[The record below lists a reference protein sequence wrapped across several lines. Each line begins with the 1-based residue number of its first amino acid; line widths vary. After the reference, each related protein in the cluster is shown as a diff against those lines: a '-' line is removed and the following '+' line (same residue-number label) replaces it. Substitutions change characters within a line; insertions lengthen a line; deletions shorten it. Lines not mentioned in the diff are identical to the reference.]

1 MAKKK
6 GQPKLRILAFF
17 FSSFVFD
24 KKTELWGGERAFIEL
39 IKYLKSQI
47 ILDVFEKRM
56 SIIRVMITKGV
67 DNIFE
72 VDGIIQTILKILKL
86 KFISSYHCDV
96 IYAYN
101 NAFVNI
107 FSAVLASKVLHKP
120 FIINVF
126 HVEKYQMKR
135 FFAGYKIARKLYGF
149 NIKNAISVNLIWPL
163 IRRILKQANAI
174 TVPSNATSIDLQSI
188 GIFEEK
194 IFVIPLGLE
203 HEKMEHPLM
212 QMPQKEF
219 EGIYIGRISPNK
231 GIFDTLH
238 SWKIVV
244 KNKSNAKLAIVNGK
258 GDSRLDVFLNKHKL
272 YENVVLFTRL
282 SDLELTNV
290 LLRSKLLIM
299 PSYTEGFSFTVG
311 KAMLHGV
318 SVISYNIPVIC
329 EVYGSFPL
337 ITFVKEGSIEL
348 LAEEILYNLSKKIPI
363 NLDTTQSNLL
373 ATYSWHRTASDF
385 YNLIYEIH

>member
-1 MAKKK
+1 MVQKK

-47 ILDVFEKRM
+47 VLDVFEKRM
-56 SIIRVMITKGV
+56 SIIRVMIDNGV

-72 VDGIIQTILKILKL
+72 VDGVIQTILKILRL

-101 NAFVNI
+101 NAFVNV

-212 QMPQKEF
+212 KMPQKEF
-219 EGIYIGRISPNK
+219 DGIYIGRISPNK

-258 GDSRLDVFLNKHKL
+258 GDSRLDVF
-272 YENVVLFTRL
+272 
-282 SDLELTNV
+282 S
-290 LLRSKLLIM
+290 
-299 PSYTEGFSFTVG
+299 
-311 KAMLHGV
+311 
-318 SVISYNIPVIC
+318 
-329 EVYGSFPL
+329 
-337 ITFVKEGSIEL
+337 
-348 LAEEILYNLSKKIPI
+348 
-363 NLDTTQSNLL
+363 Q
-373 ATYSWHRTASDF
+373 
-385 YNLIYEIH
+385 

>member
-1 MAKKK
+1 MQKKD
-6 GQPKLRILAFF
+6 QPKLRILAFF
-17 FSSFVFD
+17 FSSFVLD
-24 KKTELWGGERAFIEL
+24 KKTEVWGGERAFIEL
-39 IKYLKSQI
+39 IKHLKSQTVI
-47 ILDVFEKRM
+47 DVFEKRM
-56 SIIRVMITKGV
+56 SIIRIMISNGI

-72 VDGIIQTILKILKL
+72 VDGVIQAILKILNLKL
-86 KFISSYHCDV
+86 KLSYHCDV

-101 NAFVNI
+101 NAFANVI
-107 FSAVLASKVLHKP
+107 SAVLASKVLDKP

-126 HVEKYQMKR
+126 HVEKYQMKS
-135 FFAGYKIARKLYGF
+135 FFAGYKTARKLYGF
-149 NIKNAISVNLIWPL
+149 NIRNAISVNLIWPL
-163 IRRILKQANAI
+163 IRRTLKHANAI
-174 TVPSNATSIDLQSI
+174 TVPSKATSIDLQSI

-194 IFVIPLGLE
+194 IFIIPLGLE
-203 HEKMEHPLM
+203 HETIEHPLM
-212 QMPQKEF
+212 KMPQKDF
-219 EGIYIGRISPNK
+219 DGIYIGRISPNK

-244 KNKSNAKLAIVNGK
+244 KDKPNAKLAIVNGK
-258 GDSRLDVFLNKHKL
+258 GDPRLDIFLNKHKL
-272 YENVVLFTRL
+272 YENVVLFNRL
-282 SDLELTNV
+282 SKLELTNV

-348 LAEEILYNLSKKIPI
+348 LAEEVLHNLSKKIPI
-363 NLDTTQSNLL
+363 NLDTIQSNLL
-373 ATYSWHRTASDF
+373 TTYSWHRTASDF
-385 YNLIYEIH
+385 YKLICELH

>member
-1 MAKKK
+1 MVQKKD
-6 GQPKLRILAFF
+6 QPKLRILTFF
-17 FSSFVFD
+17 FSSFVLD
-24 KKTELWGGERAFIEL
+24 KKMELWGGERAFIEL
-39 IKYLKSQI
+39 IKQLKSQI
-47 ILDVFEKRM
+47 VIDVFEKRM
-56 SIIRVMITKGV
+56 SVIRVLISKGV
-67 DNIFE
+67 DQIFE
-72 VDGIIQTILKILKL
+72 VDGVIQTILKILTLKL
-86 KFISSYHCDV
+86 KSSYHCDV

-101 NAFVNI
+101 NAFVNVI
-107 FSAVLASKVLHKP
+107 SAILASKVLNKP
-120 FIINVF
+120 LIINVF
-126 HVEKYQMKR
+126 HVEKYQMKG
-135 FFAGYKIARKLYGF
+135 FFAGYKTARKLYGF

-163 IRRILKQANAI
+163 IRRILKHANAI
-174 TVPSNATSIDLQSI
+174 TVPSKATSIDLQSI

-203 HEKMEHPLM
+203 HEKMEHPLVKT
-212 QMPQKEF
+212 PQKDF
-219 EGIYIGRISPNK
+219 DGIYIGRISPNK
-231 GIFDTLH
+231 GIFDILH

-244 KNKSNAKLAIVNGK
+244 KEKSNAKLAIVNGK
-258 GDSRLDVFLNKHKL
+258 GDSRLDVFLNEHKL
-272 YENVVLFTRL
+272 HENVVLFSRL
-282 SDLELTNV
+282 SELELTNV

-348 LAEEILYNLSKKIPI
+348 LSEEILHRLSQKTPI
-363 NLDTTQSNLL
+363 NLDTIQSNLL

-385 YNLIYEIH
+385 YNLICKLH